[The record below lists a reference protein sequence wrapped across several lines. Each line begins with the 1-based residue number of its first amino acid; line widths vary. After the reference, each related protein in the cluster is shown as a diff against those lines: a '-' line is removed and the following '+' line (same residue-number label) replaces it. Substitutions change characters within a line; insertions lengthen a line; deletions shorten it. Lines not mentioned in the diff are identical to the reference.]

1 MKSAIGKA
9 YTSESANMIS
19 LERIFADLSAL
30 EGLGESEL
38 LVAYDVL
45 PRSKKFKSFS
55 SLLTQLKSGCSDK
68 VEYCTLES
76 LLNQSFWDCY
86 NFSRWTVLLG

>member
-45 PRSKKFKSFS
+45 PRSKKFKSF
-55 SLLTQLKSGCSDK
+55 LL
-68 VEYCTLES
+68 
-76 LLNQSFWDCY
+76 F
-86 NFSRWTVLLG
+86 